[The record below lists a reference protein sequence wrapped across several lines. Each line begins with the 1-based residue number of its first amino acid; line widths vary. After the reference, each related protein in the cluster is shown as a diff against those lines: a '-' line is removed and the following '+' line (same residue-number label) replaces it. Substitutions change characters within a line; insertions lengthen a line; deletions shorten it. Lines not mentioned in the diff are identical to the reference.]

1 MYCIIRYCFKTLQL
15 MKVLNKSV
23 ERVNTGKV
31 ELQDLTLLKP
41 ALIPNKR
48 VVMAAVHLKFNNL
61 SRRTVQL
68 LTALWTADSWPE
80 AYFRTS
86 RVTLTNCFRGR
97 TANRQFYL
105 ETFLCETSVVLRDVI
120 IGFIRVFDIHT
131 FLSVWLVLQY

>member
-1 MYCIIRYCFKTLQL
+1 

-48 VVMAAVHLKFNNL
+48 VVMAAVRLKFNNL

-68 LTALWTADSWPE
+68 LTALYERLTPDPRLILGQVE
-80 AYFRTS
+80 S
-86 RVTLTNCFRGR
+86 R
-97 TANRQFYL
+97 
-105 ETFLCETSVVLRDVI
+105 
-120 IGFIRVFDIHT
+120 
-131 FLSVWLVLQY
+131 